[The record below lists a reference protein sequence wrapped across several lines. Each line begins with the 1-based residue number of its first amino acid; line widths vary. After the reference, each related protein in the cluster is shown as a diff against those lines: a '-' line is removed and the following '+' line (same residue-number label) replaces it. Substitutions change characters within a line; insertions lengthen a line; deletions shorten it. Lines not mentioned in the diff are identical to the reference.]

1 MASPIKFAKIAST
14 LPALLLTA
22 AAYGQTPAGDGD
34 YAVEHLG
41 QVEDGYQDVQTEEGF
56 VAEPVLSSIE
66 LQELVGR
73 VALYPDDLLAII
85 LPASTYPLEIVQAA
99 RFLEAFEN
107 DSTLEPDENWDESVV
122 ALLNYPEVLRILDD
136 DIDWTWQLGD
146 AVINQQDDLIGA
158 IEGFRDRAYAAGNL
172 KSDEFQKITRDE
184 GVIEIVPI
192 EDDVIYVPYY
202 EPEYVVTEQP
212 EPVYHYYP
220 EPRSVYYYPYATGYS
235 FSSGYFW
242 GVTTAYRI
250 GWASN
255 HLRIHHPTYW
265 GHPYYGHSYYGHY
278 YRQPN
283 ISVYNTTYV
292 RNTHDYDRSRYRDG
306 DYWRPRTTAG
316 SRQVT
321 YTTRGGS
328 DRNRAHTRDYRRT
341 VNVTNT
347 SDRHAPTSREIRTRL
362 SDGNR
367 TRETTVRTNAA
378 PSEGSR
384 NRSSMLRIRDAAT
397 NTDSG
402 RNASG
407 TTRQSGSTT
416 ARTGTTRTGSTS
428 TRRATD
434 RQRET
439 VAVASNRNTHRSPTN
454 TRRVV
459 AEPTTSRNTA
469 RQPSNQRQVQR
480 EQAPRQQTNQRA
492 TQREQ
497 SNRQTTRPAAR
508 APAPRSEPQRQSRP
522 ERSSRAESGKQERAS
537 SSGSQRSER
546 KATKRGERGKDKKRK

>member
-1 MASPIKFAKIAST
+1 MASPIKLTKIAST

-22 AAYGQTPAGDGD
+22 AAYGQVPAGDGD

-41 QVEDGYQDVQTEEGF
+41 QVEDGYQDVQTEDGF
-56 VAEPVLSSIE
+56 TAEPVLSSAE

-99 RFLEAFEN
+99 RFLEAYEN
-107 DSTLEPDENWDESVV
+107 DSTLEPEEDWDESVV

-146 AVINQQDDLIGA
+146 AVINQQDELIGA

-212 EPVYHYYP
+212 QSVYHYYP
-220 EPRSVYYYPYATGYS
+220 EPRSVYYYPYPTGYS

-242 GVTTAYRI
+242 GVTTAFRI

-265 GHPYYGHSYYGHY
+265 GHPYYGQSYYGHY
-278 YRQPN
+278 YRRPD
-283 ISVYNTTYV
+283 ITVYNTTYV
-292 RNTHDYDRSRYRDG
+292 RNSHDYGRSRYRDG
-306 DYWRPRTTAG
+306 DYWRPRSTAG

-341 VNVTNT
+341 VNVTNASRTANVTNT
-347 SDRHAPTSREIRTRL
+347 SNRHTPTSREIRSQL

-367 TRETTVRTNAA
+367 TRETTVRTNTT
-378 PSEGSR
+378 PSNGSR
-384 NRSSMLRIRDAAT
+384 SRGTMLRDRDAVT
-397 NTDSG
+397 STDNS
-402 RNASG
+402 RNESG
-407 TTRQSGSTT
+407 TTRQSGSTN
-416 ARTGTTRTGSTS
+416 
-428 TRRATD
+428 TRRGNE
-434 RQRET
+434 RRRET
-439 VAVASNRNTHRSPTN
+439 MATNSRNTHRSTTN
-454 TRRVV
+454 TRRVI
-459 AEPTTSRNTA
+459 AEPMPSTNTNTVKQQSD
-469 RQPSNQRQVQR
+469 RRQVQR
-480 EQAPRQQTNQRA
+480 EQAPRQQTNQRTA
-492 TQREQ
+492 PREQ
-497 SNRQTTRPAAR
+497 TARPAAR
-508 APAPRSEPQRQSRP
+508 RSEPTRQSRP
-522 ERSSRAESGKQERAS
+522 ERSSGAESGRQERAS
-537 SSGSQRSER
+537 SSGSKRSER
-546 KATKRGERGKDKKRK
+546 KAQDRGERGKDRKRK